1 MWFNP
6 TIRIWNGTEWVFLSG
21 VPVQPSDEIY
31 LTSHDWEEIRQ
42 LETLYL
48 LPDERQ

>member
-6 TIRIWNGTEWVFLSG
+6 KFRIWNGIDWVLPNA
-21 VPVQPSDEIY
+21 VPLQTSDEVY